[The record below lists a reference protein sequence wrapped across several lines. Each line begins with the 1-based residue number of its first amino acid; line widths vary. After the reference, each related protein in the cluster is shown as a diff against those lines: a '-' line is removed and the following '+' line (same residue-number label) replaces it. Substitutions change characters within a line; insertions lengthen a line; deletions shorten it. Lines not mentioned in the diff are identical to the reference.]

1 MERFAVYTPKAAP
14 TPPAITIIDL
24 IPVGRDNAISRDYLV
39 TLCVQNGLVDENK
52 SPESK
57 DRAMRR
63 LLERAHLDYTILNL
77 SDGEGYYRPSKDDL
91 QDLQK
96 YIRQEESRAK
106 ATFRN
111 ISNAKALYEDYMH
124 GRIGVD

>member
-1 MERFAVYTPKAAP
+1 MERFAVYTPIATQ

-24 IPVGRDNAISRDYLV
+24 IPVGRDNAISRDYPV

-63 LLERAHLDYTILNL
+63 LLERARLDYTILNL

-96 YIRQEESRAK
+96 YIRQEENRAK
-106 ATFRN
+106 STFRN
-111 ISNAKALYEDYMH
+111 ISNAKALYEDYKR
-124 GRIGVD
+124 GRLTE

>member
-63 LLERAHLDYTILNL
+63 LLERARLDYTILNL